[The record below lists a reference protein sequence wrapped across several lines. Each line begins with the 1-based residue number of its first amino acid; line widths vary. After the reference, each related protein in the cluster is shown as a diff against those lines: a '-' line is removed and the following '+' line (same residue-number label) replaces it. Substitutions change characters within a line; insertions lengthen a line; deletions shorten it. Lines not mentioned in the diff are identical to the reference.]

1 MPRIRTLKPDHRLH
15 RKVGPLS
22 HIGYRLWVAMI
33 LEADDEGRLFCAAE
47 QLRAL
52 AFGYHP
58 EVTAMVIEREL
69 DALASVGLIQLYE
82 VDAARYAWFPSW
94 HDHQRIDKKQ
104 PSRLPAY
111 EHSKN
116 VRLTFQERSRLK
128 GREGKGREVEGK
140 GLEGNGKEGKGV
152 PLPGPVVP
160 GVLTAPAWEGYRA
173 AYQRRYGTDPVRNAK
188 VNGQLAHLL
197 KRIPADEAP
206 EVAAFY
212 VAHSAALYVR
222 AGHPVDLLL
231 RDAEKLRTEW
241 VTGHRI
247 TETKAR
253 QDDQR
258 QNTGDIAHRLLE
270 KAERQAEEARRA
282 ES

>member
-1 MPRIRTLKPDHRLH
+1 MPTRDIKESCRTSLTLAQISHGAERLFW
-15 RKVGPLS
+15 
-22 HIGYRLWVAMI
+22 RLTTYADDFGRMPADAGVLRGQCFSAMLDAVRESDVSEWLVE
-33 LEADDEGRLFCAAE
+33 LEAADLLRLYKTNDGKTFAFFPTWRKH
-47 QLRAL
+47 QRVRAKHSKYPSPSS
-52 AFGYHP
+52 ADICRQMPTNAP
-58 EVTAMVIEREL
+58 EVPSSAVDT
-69 DALASVGLIQLYE
+69 E
-82 VDAARYAWFPSW
+82 VP
-94 HDHQRIDKKQ
+94 
-104 PSRLPAY
+104 P
-111 EHSKN
+111 KN
-116 VRLTFQERSRLK
+116 PKNPKTPEPPK
-128 GREGKGREVEGK
+128 H
-140 GLEGNGKEGKGV
+140 
-152 PLPGPVVP
+152 LPGPVVP
-160 GVLTAPAWEGYRA
+160 GILTAPAWEGYRA

-212 VAHSAALYVR
+212 VGHSAALYVR

-282 ES
+282 QS